1 MRCITEIFLNL
12 HICFRCDMMFKI
24 SDIIAFCKP
33 VSAVIVPC
41 SNHVYSYWFK
51 HEQCNLNLN
60 PQSCFGNLLMPIVLK
75 VCGVSARLQAVS
87 WWYCDD
93 FFFFFCKINL
103 ETWSCTARFCCSNSF
118 KVVYKG
124 LKNWELSRLTVMGWV
139 LSNAFIQKKKVIGLK
154 SCSTV

>member
-1 MRCITEIFLNL
+1 MPVFFFRASHLKRKKSDIQDHFNLEMWCITEIFLNL
-12 HICFRCDMMFKI
+12 HMCFRCDMMFKI

-87 WWYCDD
+87 W
-93 FFFFFCKINL
+93 
-103 ETWSCTARFCCSNSF
+103 
-118 KVVYKG
+118 
-124 LKNWELSRLTVMGWV
+124 
-139 LSNAFIQKKKVIGLK
+139 
-154 SCSTV
+154 